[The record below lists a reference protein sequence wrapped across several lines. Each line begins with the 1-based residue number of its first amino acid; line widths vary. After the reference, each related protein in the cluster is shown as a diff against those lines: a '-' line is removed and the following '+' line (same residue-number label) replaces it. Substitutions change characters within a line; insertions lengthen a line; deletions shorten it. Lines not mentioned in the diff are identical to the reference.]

1 MPDHG
6 PWNANTVQN
15 TSLFLFQINEV
26 MLLTYK
32 MKPNVI
38 KKKLIG
44 QNMLCKWGLM
54 NHEICDFAVTSSK
67 LCDRKKTQWDF
78 EIRDQIF
85 SGPVYTRQASPVS
98 PAGPLYQADLAH
110 ALFPFLPFM
119 KFCLFTSKGRLA
131 LLRSRLLEPRSQQKN
146 KPAFLYKHN
155 KNLKRN

>member
-54 NHEICDFAVTSSK
+54 NYDICDFAVTSSK

-110 ALFPFLPFM
+110 ALFPHEILFVYIKRQAGPAEIPVTSTEIST
-119 KFCLFTSKGRLA
+119 KEPACLLI
-131 LLRSRLLEPRSQQKN
+131 
-146 KPAFLYKHN
+146 
-155 KNLKRN
+155 

>member
-32 MKPNVI
+32 MKPNII

-54 NHEICDFAVTSSK
+54 NYDICDFAVTSSK

-110 ALFPFLPFM
+110 ALFPHKMFVCLHQKAGWPCWDPGYLNRDLNKRTSLPSHM
-119 KFCLFTSKGRLA
+119 NTT
-131 LLRSRLLEPRSQQKN
+131 KN
-146 KPAFLYKHN
+146 
-155 KNLKRN
+155 